1 MASCPNCG
9 RDTARTSDWV
19 CQWCGY
25 PLPSGSFKKLKKTFR
40 ELKEEREFGEP
51 AEEEIE
57 APEEAKPE
65 PPRASRPPPR
75 PQQAREVKPPPTPQ
89 EPPMAKTPP
98 PSAEAVQ
105 AGPAPKPA
113 AVLPPQPAASPSAP
127 DSAAAEPPKP
137 SPPPTVKQEPAQAAI
152 AMTVADLLS
161 TFEKEGEAANA
172 RFANQILKVT
182 GAIEKI
188 NVKKALDIY
197 SITLN
202 SPRKSILLQGV
213 RCVFDRSQASE
224 LSQLA
229 AGQTVTVQGRF
240 TGSMIDV
247 SLRDCMLIK

>member
-1 MASCPNCG
+1 
-9 RDTARTSDWV
+9 
-19 CQWCGY
+19 
-25 PLPSGSFKKLKKTFR
+25 
-40 ELKEEREFGEP
+40 
-51 AEEEIE
+51 
-57 APEEAKPE
+57 
-65 PPRASRPPPR
+65 
-75 PQQAREVKPPPTPQ
+75 
-89 EPPMAKTPP
+89 
-98 PSAEAVQ
+98 
-105 AGPAPKPA
+105 
-113 AVLPPQPAASPSAP
+113 
-127 DSAAAEPPKP
+127 
-137 SPPPTVKQEPAQAAI
+137 
-152 AMTVADLLS
+152 MTVADLLS